1 MRFRPLRS
9 TVGSAMGSR
18 AQPTPVGALMRFLLP
33 ALGVVLVFASGCVE
47 HIVDLGPG
55 YYESEPRSQVSFWCE
70 TDRCESGSTHT
81 VYPEGKDLLVWN
93 VGVAPL
99 TIESWSLDGLITE
112 PPRLMTTL
120 DIDEFFEFKVIL
132 TSDLEPAE
140 LTIVSDAS
148 NGPTFVLYFVP
159 EGG

>member
-1 MRFRPLRS
+1 
-9 TVGSAMGSR
+9 
-18 AQPTPVGALMRFLLP
+18 MRFLLP
-33 ALGVVLVFASGCVE
+33 ALGLVLVFASGCVE

-55 YYESEPRSQVSFWCE
+55 YYESEPTPYLSVKGCG
-70 TDRCESGSTHT
+70 TIRCESGSTQP
-81 VYPEGKDLLVWN
+81 VYPEGKDLRVKN

-99 TIESWSLDGLITE
+99 TIESWAYDGLTIE
-112 PPRLMTTL
+112 PPRQKTL
-120 DIDEFFEFKVIL
+120 LEIDEDFEFKVML